1 MIRLLIADD
10 HAIVR
15 GGLKQLF
22 AMAQDIQVIGEAR
35 SGAEVLE
42 CLHREPFDLLLLDLN
57 MPGIHGA
64 DLIARIKLHQPQ
76 LRILV
81 FSMHNEPE
89 IAARMLKAGVGGYIT
104 KDCDPEDLLAAVRKV
119 AGYGNYIDPVIASQ
133 MAFAGVDR
141 RSEHG
146 RLTEREMTVLRLLAR
161 GLSVKEIGEQLAI
174 SGKTVSTHKSRLMEK
189 LATRSMADLMRY
201 ALVHELTE

>member
-15 GGLKQLF
+15 SGLKQLF
-22 AMAQDIQVIGEAR
+22 SLTQDIEVVSEAT

-42 CLHREPFDLLLLDLN
+42 RLRQGPIDLLLMDLN
-57 MPGIHGA
+57 MPGINGA
-64 DLIARIKLHQPQ
+64 DLVGRIKAHQPG
-76 LRILV
+76 LPILV

-104 KDCDPEDLLAAVRKV
+104 KDCDPEILLVAVRKV
-119 AGYGNYIDPVIASQ
+119 AARGNYIDPIIASQ
-133 MAFAGVDR
+133 MVFSDTDR
-141 RSEHG
+141 RSEN
-146 RLTEREMTVLRLLAR
+146 RLTERELTVLRLLTQ
-161 GLSVKEIGEQLAI
+161 GVSVKEIGDQLAI

-189 LATRSMADLMRY
+189 LAVSSMADLMRY
-201 ALVHELTE
+201 ALTHDL

>member
-22 AMAQDIQVIGEAR
+22 SLVQDMQVVAEAAN
-35 SGAEVLE
+35 GADVLE
-42 CLHREPFDLLLLDLN
+42 RLRQDSIDLLLLDLN
-57 MPGIHGA
+57 MPGVNGV
-64 DLIARIKLHQPQ
+64 DLIARVKAHRPDLA
-76 LRILV
+76 ILV

-104 KDCDPEDLLAAVRKV
+104 KDCDPEVLLAAVRKV
-119 AGYGNYIDPVIASQ
+119 AARGNYIDPAIASQ
-133 MAFAGVDR
+133 MVFSDMDR
-141 RSEHG
+141 RSSN
-146 RLTEREMTVLRLLAR
+146 RLTERELTVLRMLTQ
-161 GLSVKEIGEQLAI
+161 GLSGKEIGHELAI

-189 LATRSMADLMRY
+189 LAVSSMADLMRY
-201 ALVHELTE
+201 ALTHELSR

>member
-15 GGLKQLF
+15 RGLKQLF
-22 AMAQDIQVIGEAR
+22 SLAQDIEMVGEAT

-42 CLHREPFDLLLLDLN
+42 RLRQGPIDLLLMDLN
-57 MPGIHGA
+57 MPGINGA
-64 DLIARIKLHQPQ
+64 DLVGRIKAHQPG
-76 LRILV
+76 LPILV

-104 KDCDPEDLLAAVRKV
+104 KDCDPEILLAAVRKV
-119 AGYGNYIDPVIASQ
+119 AARGNYIDPIIASQ
-133 MAFAGVDR
+133 MVFSDTDR
-141 RSEHG
+141 RSIN
-146 RLTEREMTVLRLLAR
+146 RLTERELTVLRLLTQ
-161 GLSVKEIGEQLAI
+161 GVSVKEIGDQLAI

-189 LATRSMADLMRY
+189 LAVSSMADLMRY
-201 ALVHELTE
+201 ALTHDL